1 MVGNIPDL
9 PDRGDLRC
17 EWEADGSLVLTG
29 SAVNDLTPAESQQLE
44 AYLRAFV
51 TVRVDEIRARRI
63 DRAGAL
69 T

>member
-1 MVGNIPDL
+1 MVGNTPDV

-29 SAVNDLTPAESQQLE
+29 SAVNDLTPSESRQLE

-63 DRAGAL
+63 EQAGAL